1 MLKVSED
8 GQTVYFVA
16 DGRANDVRISR
27 VDYLDGFYDTERL
40 WYCSVMEDCALQIV
54 TDIPEGMP
62 ELKLSYRDAA
72 GEHELYLSQSG
83 VDGSFIFVDGSI
95 EAVG

>member
-1 MLKVSED
+1 
-8 GQTVYFVA
+8 
-16 DGRANDVRISR
+16 
-27 VDYLDGFYDTERL
+27 
-40 WYCSVMEDCALQIV
+40 MEDCALQIV

-62 ELKLSYRDAA
+62 ELKLSYRDAT